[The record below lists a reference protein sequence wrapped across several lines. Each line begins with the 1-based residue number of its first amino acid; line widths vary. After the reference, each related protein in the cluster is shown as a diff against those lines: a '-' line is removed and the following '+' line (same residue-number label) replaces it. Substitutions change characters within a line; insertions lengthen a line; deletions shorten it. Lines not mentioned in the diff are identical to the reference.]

1 MNIALIGSGKMGR
14 MLESLCE
21 KDDGLHMAGFV
32 GRTGYASLADME
44 QVDVALD
51 FSYPGNLES
60 LLACAVA
67 KKIPLVIGTTGLS
80 EEQGEAIRKAS
91 GEIPIVW
98 ADNFS
103 TGVTVLCR
111 LARLAAQSLGDD
123 FDIEIVETH
132 HRMKEDAPSGTA
144 KQLLSYI
151 DPEHDYRI
159 VCGREGRPGKRGHE
173 IGVHAVRGGTV
184 AGEHSVHFF
193 GQMEE
198 IELRHRADSREI
210 FARGALKAAAFAIQA
225 KPGLYNMED
234 ILFGGH

>member
-1 MNIALIGSGKMGR
+1 MNVALIGSGRMGR

-21 KDDGLHMAGFV
+21 KDEGLHVAGFV

-44 QVDVALD
+44 QVDAALD

-80 EEQGEAIRKAS
+80 KEQGEAIRKAS
-91 GEIPIVW
+91 REIPIVW

-111 LARLAAQSLGDD
+111 LARMAAQSLGDD

-132 HRMKEDAPSGTA
+132 
-144 KQLLSYI
+144 
-151 DPEHDYRI
+151 
-159 VCGREGRPGKRGHE
+159 PGKRGRE

-210 FARGALKAAAFAIQA
+210 FARGALKAAAFAVRTE
-225 KPGLYNMED
+225 PGLYDMED
-234 ILFGGH
+234 VLFGGH

>member
-1 MNIALIGSGKMGR
+1 MNIALIGSGRMGR

-21 KDDGLHMAGFV
+21 KDEGLHVAGFV

-144 KQLLSYI
+144 KQLLSCI

-198 IELRHRADSREI
+198 IELHHRADSREI
-210 FARGALKAAAFAIQA
+210 FARGALKAATFAIQA

>member
-1 MNIALIGSGKMGR
+1 MNIALIGSGRMGR

-21 KDDGLHMAGFV
+21 KDEGLHVAGFV

-44 QVDVALD
+44 QVDAALD

-80 EEQGEAIRKAS
+80 KEQGEAIRKAS

-111 LARLAAQSLGDD
+111 
-123 FDIEIVETH
+123 
-132 HRMKEDAPSGTA
+132 
-144 KQLLSYI
+144 
-151 DPEHDYRI
+151 
-159 VCGREGRPGKRGHE
+159 
-173 IGVHAVRGGTV
+173 
-184 AGEHSVHFF
+184 
-193 GQMEE
+193 
-198 IELRHRADSREI
+198 RA
-210 FARGALKAAAFAIQA
+210 
-225 KPGLYNMED
+225 
-234 ILFGGH
+234 